1 MSDGIEKRETRV
13 KALDR
18 LLNRFFFCIFFY
30 FIFIFFSLSFSLF
43 SSLLLGGRGRGRL
56 WRTRE
61 SQISALQ
68 NDLTSLDRT
77 PKPKD
82 GIG

>member
-18 LLNRFFFCIFFY
+18 LLNRFFFCIFFILFFFPFLSPY
-30 FIFIFFSLSFSLF
+30 SLLFSL
-43 SSLLLGGRGRGRL
+43 GGADGEDFGGPG
-56 WRTRE
+56 

-82 GIG
+82 EIG